1 MDNTQQVS
9 SNLGLNWSSSS
20 LLKIC
25 CGPARQLWSAALAA
39 LQLWKATATSI
50 WAQIGLNLLC
60 VVYMPNRGE
69 YNVQISKLFPYGF
82 EKTFPQQIMWEYSIF
97 IFSLSSTI

>member
-25 CGPARQLWSAALAA
+25 CGPARQLWGAALAA
-39 LQLWKATATSI
+39 LHLWKATATPIS
-50 WAQIGLNLLC
+50 AQIGLNLLD
-60 VVYMPNRGE
+60 VVYMPNTTC
-69 YNVQISKLFPYGF
+69 IKKGF
-82 EKTFPQQIMWEYSIF
+82 CFWFLIGVYYI
-97 IFSLSSTI
+97 